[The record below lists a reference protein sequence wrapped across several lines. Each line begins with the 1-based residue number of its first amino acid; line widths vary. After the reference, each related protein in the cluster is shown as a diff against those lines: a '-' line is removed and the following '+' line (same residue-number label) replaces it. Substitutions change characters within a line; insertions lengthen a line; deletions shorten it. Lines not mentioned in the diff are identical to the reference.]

1 MPTLVKLMGHTF
13 TELADKEAF
22 VVQII
27 AEEVSKLDVC
37 YDLCEISIILSILF
51 RTGNLLREN
60 SG

>member
-37 YDLCEISIILSILF
+37 FKIYVKYP
-51 RTGNLLREN
+51 
-60 SG
+60 